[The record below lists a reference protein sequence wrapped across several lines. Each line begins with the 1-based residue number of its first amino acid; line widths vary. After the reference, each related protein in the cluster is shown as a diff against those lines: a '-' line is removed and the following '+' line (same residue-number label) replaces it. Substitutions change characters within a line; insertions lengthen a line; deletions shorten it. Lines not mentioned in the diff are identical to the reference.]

1 METYGGAAGSTL
13 STSTTMYIG
22 AIEAVEFAQRLGL
35 QSFKL
40 VVKGDIVPQQILW
53 LQEGEPSSG
62 GAGWKISSKPLRPA
76 AERLNSML
84 EAVVGRS
91 VVNIDTSH
99 DTNAGLYTDL
109 ELRAQELLSPPT

>member
-1 METYGGAAGSTL
+1 MVRGTRVITSPDEPEGQLYEDIVSASTKMETYGGAAGSTL

-53 LQEGEPSSG
+53 LQSY
-62 GAGWKISSKPLRPA
+62 ILT
-76 AERLNSML
+76 L
-84 EAVVGRS
+84 RS
-91 VVNIDTSH
+91 VTGAAPAR
-99 DTNAGLYTDL
+99 T
-109 ELRAQELLSPPT
+109 